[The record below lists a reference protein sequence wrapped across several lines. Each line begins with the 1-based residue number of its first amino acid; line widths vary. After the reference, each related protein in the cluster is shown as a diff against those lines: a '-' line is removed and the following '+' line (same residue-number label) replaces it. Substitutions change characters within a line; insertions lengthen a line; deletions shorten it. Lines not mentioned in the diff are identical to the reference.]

1 MKTRLLLLALAASL
15 AAFAASPEEEVK
27 TAVDHLRTAIIKKDK
42 TALDKLVAA
51 DVTYSHSNAKMEN
64 KAEMIASIT
73 GSDTVYYSMDMENTT
88 YRIVGKTA
96 MVQGKVI
103 IVNSQK
109 GEKKTLP
116 LSILMVWVKNPAGWQ
131 LTARQTT
138 RYL

>member
-1 MKTRLLLLALAASL
+1 M
-15 AAFAASPEEEVK
+15 K

-64 KAEMIASIT
+64 KAEMIAAIT

-96 MVQGKVI
+96 MVQGKVT